1 MAKFSKLAL
10 KRRITTA
17 LELPKDIMLDLP
29 CINAV
34 GDEELV
40 ISNHKGI
47 AGYTREQARV
57 KTSIGEVAVWGKQLV
72 LKEISK
78 EIIVIVGKIEG
89 IGFKN

>member
-1 MAKFSKLAL
+1 
-10 KRRITTA
+10 
-17 LELPKDIMLDLP
+17 MLDLP
-29 CINAV
+29 IINAI

-47 AGYTREQARV
+47 AGYTREQTRV
-57 KTSIGEVAVWGKQLV
+57 KTSIGEVAVWGTGLI

-78 EIIVIVGKIEG
+78 ENIVVVGKIEG